1 MKHLKSA
8 NANIKTLLSVTNY
21 KSIKSIQKENP
32 NLNRKE
38 VEEWLLDN
46 YNAIVDTINENE
58 LVLKNKE
65 KNEINTR
72 KKANTVY
79 KNKNKKLAKKFLKN
93 FNVEDE
99 TVQRIKPTLSETKRF
114 KMASKQF
121 KFENPRNISGFNSL
135 TILNSSIPYLRQAI
149 QEYKGIRVG
158 FAFTFEMERNDTGE
172 KIEFPHISPTQTIL
186 NIDNIKNV
194 IVKMLK
200 LMFVILYLNWKPKKV
215 VGSLSELLI
224 YM

>member
-58 LVLKNKE
+58 LVLKSKE

-79 KNKNKKLAKKFLKN
+79 KNKNKN
-93 FNVEDE
+93 
-99 TVQRIKPTLSETKRF
+99 
-114 KMASKQF
+114 
-121 KFENPRNISGFNSL
+121 
-135 TILNSSIPYLRQAI
+135 
-149 QEYKGIRVG
+149 
-158 FAFTFEMERNDTGE
+158 
-172 KIEFPHISPTQTIL
+172 
-186 NIDNIKNV
+186 
-194 IVKMLK
+194 
-200 LMFVILYLNWKPKKV
+200 
-215 VGSLSELLI
+215 
-224 YM
+224 

>member
-65 KNEINTR
+65 KNEINTL
-72 KKANTVY
+72 KKANAVY
-79 KNKNKKLAKKFLKN
+79 KNKNKKLHRN
-93 FNVEDE
+93 F
-99 TVQRIKPTLSETKRF
+99 
-114 KMASKQF
+114 
-121 KFENPRNISGFNSL
+121 
-135 TILNSSIPYLRQAI
+135 
-149 QEYKGIRVG
+149 
-158 FAFTFEMERNDTGE
+158 
-172 KIEFPHISPTQTIL
+172 
-186 NIDNIKNV
+186 
-194 IVKMLK
+194 
-200 LMFVILYLNWKPKKV
+200 
-215 VGSLSELLI
+215 
-224 YM
+224 